1 MEKVVRPEEDRTIIL
16 ALPYDR
22 RLPDAT
28 GILNQHYKLLVQRNP
43 EVKEWMM
50 RAPMVAHLR
59 PANLRDFLVRAK
71 LPQLNRRQGSSRGCQ
86 PGFRKCGKARCLC
99 CIYSANSKTHTSTLT
114 GQTWP
119 IKQSIT
125 CDDHSVVYNVTCSH
139 QAGQCLRRP
148 AQYVGKVGATR
159 ACRVRCT
166 EHRGAARNHW
176 DTGVGEH
183 FNLPGHEVA
192 DFNFL
197 PFEKIRSSDPF
208 VLEARESF
216 WIEKYGVLGEGGMN
230 RRS

>member
-1 MEKVVRPEEDRTIIL
+1 
-16 ALPYDR
+16 
-22 RLPDAT
+22 
-28 GILNQHYKLLVQRNP
+28 
-43 EVKEWMM
+43 
-50 RAPMVAHLR
+50 MVAHLR

-71 LPQLNRRQGSSRGCQ
+71 LPQVNRRGRGASRGDQ
-86 PGFRKCGKARCLC
+86 PGFKKCGKARCLC
-99 CIYSANSKTHTSTLT
+99 CVYASNSRTHTSTLT

-139 QAGQCLRRP
+139 QAGPCLRRP

-166 EHRGAARNHW
+166 EHRGAARNHF
-176 DTGVGEH
+176 DTAVGDH

-197 PFEKIRSSDPF
+197 PFEKVRSPDPF
-208 VLEARESF
+208 VIEARESF